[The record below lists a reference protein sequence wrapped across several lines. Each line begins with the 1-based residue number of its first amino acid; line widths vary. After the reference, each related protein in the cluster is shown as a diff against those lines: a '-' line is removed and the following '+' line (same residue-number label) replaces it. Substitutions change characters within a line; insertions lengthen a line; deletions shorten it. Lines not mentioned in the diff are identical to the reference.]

1 MDILNEICFNEGMK
15 VIGITGR
22 SASGKGTVAEYLV
35 ERYGYTHLSVR
46 KVIKEEVKKELGR
59 DSQSRDELIDIA
71 NLIRERH
78 GADYFVLKLYEQA
91 KELGQDCIIES
102 IRTVGEVEALREKAD
117 FLLLAVDAPL
127 ELRYERVETNNREE
141 IENEISFE
149 EFKAQDLRENTSE
162 LKTIQ
167 NISKCV
173 LMADAVIG
181 NDWEDDIEALHK
193 EIDIVM
199 EVLNENK
206 EGKIISEKEA

>member
-173 LMADAVIG
+173 LMADAIIE
-181 NDWEDDIEALHK
+181 NEWEDDIDALHK

>member
-1 MDILNEICFNEGMK
+1 M
-15 VIGITGR
+15 
-22 SASGKGTVAEYLV
+22 
-35 ERYGYTHLSVR
+35 
-46 KVIKEEVKKELGR
+46 
-59 DSQSRDELIDIA
+59 
-71 NLIRERH
+71 IREQN
-78 GADYFVLKLYEQA
+78 GADYFVLKLYKRA
-91 KELGQDCIIES
+91 KELEQDCIIES
-102 IRTVGEVEALREKAD
+102 IRTVGEVEALSEKDD
-117 FLLLAVDAPL
+117 FLLLAVEAPL
-127 ELRYERVETNNREE
+127 ELRYERVKTNSREE

>member
-1 MDILNEICFNEGMK
+1 MDILNEIYFNEGMK

-35 ERYGYTHLSVR
+35 EKYGYIHLSVR
-46 KVIKEEVKKELGR
+46 EAIKEEVKKHLGR
-59 DSQSRDELIDIA
+59 DSISRDELIDIA
-71 NLIRERH
+71 NMIRKKH

-102 IRTVGEVEALREKAD
+102 IRTVGEVEALREKED
-117 FLLLAVDAPL
+117 FLLLAVEAPL
-127 ELRYERVETNNREE
+127 ELRYERVKTNSREE

-173 LMADAVIG
+173 LMADAIIE
-181 NDWEDDIEALHK
+181 NEWEDDIDALHK

-206 EGKIISEKEA
+206 EGKIISEKET